1 MNLRLTLVCLAL
13 SARAVCAQTTT
24 LEPYTEK
31 ITGTIVSFDMV
42 PVGSIWVSQTEV
54 TWDMYDEFLFGTE
67 PLPAPPAGTV
77 ALTRPTKPYVRPGEA
92 FGHDGYP
99 ALGMSIHAAREFARW
114 ISTKTGRKYRLPTS
128 EEWTRLCEAGGG
140 ARSAGTAANGTSAV
154 SSLARDKAGLQ
165 GMVGNVAE
173 WVTAGA
179 DSMVAGGSWMNTPAE
194 LTCTTRAH
202 QISAWNVT
210 DPQLPKSRWWLTD
223 APFVGMRL
231 VREQ

>member
-1 MNLRLTLVCLAL
+1 MAGVLAL
-13 SARAVCAQTTT
+13 SAGGARAQTTT
-24 LEPYTEK
+24 GPYTEK
-31 ITGTIVSFDMV
+31 LAGTVVAFEMI
-42 PVGSIWVSQTEV
+42 PVGPIWISKTEV

-67 PLPAPPAGTV
+67 PLPAPPTGTV
-77 ALTRPTKPYVRPGEA
+77 AIARPTKPYVRPGEA

-114 ISTKTGRKYRLPTS
+114 ISAKTGRKYRLPTS
-128 EEWTRLCEAGGG
+128 DEWTRVCV
-140 ARSAGTAANGTSAV
+140 SAGNGQRATGNEGTSSVA
-154 SSLARDKAGLQ
+154 SLPPDKLGLQ
-165 GMVGNVAE
+165 GMLGNVAE

-179 DSMVAGGSWMNTPAE
+179 DSMVAGGSWMNPPGE
-194 LTCTTRAH
+194 LSCAWRAH
-202 QISAWNVT
+202 QIPAWNVT